1 MMNRNKTIFVVVS
14 SGQHS
19 ELAISIIDKST
30 PLLIILNQL
39 RKLLIKKDTNQLA
52 PAEIWC
58 SFIFIKAC
66 LSMRCVLIRLSDT
79 PRVALLL
86 AIIVSRSPNCGG
98 SYRTCVKSSRLLH
111 IDNNGAT
118 LFFNNL
124 NDELSLIFHINWISL
139 IFHVNW
145 ISFDFSE
152 LPLLTFLDMSNNK
165 ITEIFEKNFQKSTA
179 LLTLYLCHNRINKI
193 APKSFEKLLMMK
205 TLDVSSNKLDV
216 FKPEMFGGNLFAG
229 NKLKKLNLSNNLL
242 SILNG
247 NVFAIFVN
255 LGTLYLSGVSVYK

>member
-19 ELAISIIDKST
+19 KFDISIIDKST
-30 PLLIILNQL
+30 PLLIFLNQL
-39 RKLLIKKDTNQLA
+39 RKILIKKDTIQLA

-58 SFIFIKAC
+58 SFIFVKAC

-79 PRVALLL
+79 PRVALLI

-111 IDNNGAT
+111 IDNNGVT
-118 LFFNNL
+118 LFFDNL
-124 NDELSLIFHINWISL
+124 NDELLL

-229 NKLKKLNLSNNLL
+229 NKLKKLYLSNNLL
-242 SILNG
+242 SVLNG
-247 NVFAIFVN
+247 NVFAILVN